1 MQTILRGWSV
11 MRVLR
16 LGIGIMAIIQGYQQ
30 SSWPLAIAGFFVMIL
45 ALANLGCCGT
55 GGCTVNN
62 KRSNINNKKEITY
75 EELGN

>member
-1 MQTILRGWSV
+1 MQTLLSGWNI

-16 LGIGIMAIIQGYQQ
+16 LVIGIAAMIQAYQQ
-30 SSWPLAIAGFFVMIL
+30 SSWPLAVAGFFVMLL

-55 GGCTVNN
+55 AGCTVKSRPRKDNSKN
-62 KRSNINNKKEITY
+62 EITY

>member
-1 MQTILRGWSV
+1 MQTILKGWNV

-30 SSWPLAIAGFFVMIL
+30 GSWPLAIAGFFVMIL

-55 GGCTVNN
+55 GACAVNN
-62 KRSNINNKKEITY
+62 RRSNNNSKKEITY